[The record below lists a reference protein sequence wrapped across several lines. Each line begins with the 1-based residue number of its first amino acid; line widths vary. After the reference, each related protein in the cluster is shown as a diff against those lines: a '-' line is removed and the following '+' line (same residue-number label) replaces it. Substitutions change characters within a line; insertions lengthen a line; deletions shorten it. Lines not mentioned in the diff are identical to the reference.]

1 MLEPYQES
9 RYKSLAKKSKIPLK
23 LTVPTD
29 TLTRLDITGSVCV
42 SVAKNPRMKHLAERA
57 YLSHVTQLYE
67 ESKRDKAMWKVPS
80 GIDLCRL
87 SHCFGLVNTP
97 TVKVKSGR
105 KIKPSEADIHEFF
118 GKKAPKSEVF
128 EEQKETRIN
137 EFIDDIG
144 DDILVR
150 KGEKEVSLEINIDD
164 EKEKENGK
172 DEGEDEF
179 TKRAKKIQE
188 MRRLAKKAKKGM
200 KISSQGVVMVGK
212 TKIEQKG
219 LFLDKEPS
227 QLDNSGKRRTIEDII
242 EKDDTP
248 FAVKLADRIAKGD
261 EEDKQ
266 VYRQRWKTGEKDI
279 EHKTMEVE
287 APKLQFFTNEEEESE
302 ASFFE

>member
-1 MLEPYQES
+1 
-9 RYKSLAKKSKIPLK
+9 
-23 LTVPTD
+23 
-29 TLTRLDITGSVCV
+29 
-42 SVAKNPRMKHLAERA
+42 
-57 YLSHVTQLYE
+57 
-67 ESKRDKAMWKVPS
+67 
-80 GIDLCRL
+80 
-87 SHCFGLVNTP
+87 
-97 TVKVKSGR
+97 
-105 KIKPSEADIHEFF
+105 
-118 GKKAPKSEVF
+118 
-128 EEQKETRIN
+128 
-137 EFIDDIG
+137 
-144 DDILVR
+144 DILVR